1 MKRLKCRL
9 LIRRRLGLF
18 FTLLTIAVFNYGYSQ
33 NLDDLSLEQKLALS
47 DSIKLYDHDRFISIL
62 TDIESINDQLTPR
75 QQARLKYLQAYKL
88 AYDNKRQ
95 VAISLYKQVF
105 DSTADAEVRIPALSS
120 LIYNYGYLQEW
131 ENGLN
136 YIDIL
141 IPQLSAIKN
150 PSERV
155 RAYESLINFYN
166 KIGEFELAAQHL
178 QSLMRLNL
186 DEKQLCVANM
196 LEVEALSGS
205 GDLKNHLET
214 VPERITLCEKVNVM
228 IAASNIRLYLAEFL
242 VSQGESEEAVQL
254 LSDQLSTAEN
264 TNYAPLIA
272 SVYGGLAQAYLK
284 QKNTEKAKFYALK
297 IVNSLQ
303 FRQFSPPL
311 IKAYDTLHKIAS
323 EEQDFESA
331 YKYLKEFEK
340 LNNIQLE
347 SEKRKNLAVQQ
358 AKNNAI
364 QNANRI
370 SLLDKENTILK
381 TQAELSKEQAENGRM
396 ALGLVSSFVLLMIV
410 WIYRSR
416 KNQLRLK
423 KLAEIDGLTGVSN
436 RYHFN
441 RTVSQR
447 LSHSEKHYEAVSFI
461 LFDLD
466 HFKSINDNFGHQVGD
481 WALQEAVL
489 AARSVCREHD
499 VIGRMGG
506 EEFAIL
512 LCGCDMAKALQIA
525 ELCRL
530 AIEKIDT
537 IDSGYR
543 YRISASFGVSDA
555 KTCGYNVDKLFAGAD
570 AALYKSKNSGRNRVY
585 QYHIDQLPINIT

>member
-1 MKRLKCRL
+1 MRRLKCNSLYVFRL
-9 LIRRRLGLF
+9 SLF
-18 FTLLTIAVFNYGYSQ
+18 CSVFFIVPTFSHSQ
-33 NLDDLSLEQKLALS
+33 ETNSLSLEQKLALS

-62 TDIESINDQLTPR
+62 TDIESTNDQLTPR
-75 QQARLKYLQAYKL
+75 QQSRLKYLQAYKL
-88 AYDNKRQ
+88 AYDNKRK
-95 VAISLYKQVF
+95 VAINLYQQVL
-105 DSTADAEVRIPALSS
+105 DSSTDADVRIPALSS

-136 YIDIL
+136 HIDIL
-141 IPQLSAIKN
+141 LPQLSSIN
-150 PSERV
+150 VPGERV

-166 KIGEFELAAQHL
+166 KIGEYELAVQHL
-178 QSLMRLNL
+178 QSLMRLDL
-186 DEKQLCVANM
+186 DEKQLCIANM

-205 GDLKNHLET
+205 GDLQNHIAS
-214 VPERITLCEKVNVM
+214 VPERISLCEKVDVM
-228 IAASNIRLYLAEFL
+228 IAVGNIKLYLAEFL
-242 VSQGESEEAVQL
+242 LSQGESSEALDL
-254 LSDQLSTAEN
+254 LSNQITVAEN
-264 TNYAPLIA
+264 TGYTPLIA
-272 SVYGGLAQAYLK
+272 SIYGGLAQAYFEE
-284 QKNTEKAKFYALK
+284 NVIEEAKYYALE
-297 IVNSLQ
+297 IVNNLQ

-311 IKAYDTLHKIAS
+311 IKAYDTLHKVAS

-331 YKYLKEFEK
+331 YKYLNEFEK
-340 LNNIQLE
+340 LNTIQLE

-364 QNANRI
+364 RNANRI

-381 TQAELSKEQAENGRM
+381 TQAELAKEQAENGRM
-396 ALGLVSSFVLLMIV
+396 ALGLVSSFVLLMVV

-416 KNQLRLK
+416 KNQVRLK

-441 RTVSQR
+441 RTVAQQ
-447 LSHSEKHYEAVSFI
+447 LTHAEKQYQAVSFI

-481 WALQEAVL
+481 WALQEAVI
-489 AARSVCREHD
+489 AARNVCREHD
-499 VIGRMGG
+499 IIGRMGG

-525 ELCRL
+525 ELCRT
-530 AIEKIDT
+530 AIERIDT

-570 AALYKSKNSGRNRVY
+570 AALYQSKNSGRNRVY
-585 QYHIDQLPINIT
+585 QYKIDQLPINI